1 MIRVIVFLVMFFGFC
16 VGVNAGGRSSL
27 IVFGDSLLDVG
38 NDYIK
43 TTREGGIIPI
53 PPETRYFNRRFS
65 NGLNV
70 ADYLWDYI
78 GDGSSVKP
86 SEGVDLGMNW
96 RLIFNKQAVS
106 FAYGGAESG
115 VLNSVVGKFEVLG
128 LLGQVGFFR
137 VLKPDNTPMRNT
149 YALVWSGANDYI
161 NEILSGRPVSEDD
174 VILRIKLSIIGL
186 YHAGVRQFLIPNLP
200 DLGEVPLA
208 SILAGLYLNADIPD
222 ILTDSSM
229 RHNEKLRKM
238 FKELKSNYPIR
249 IMEVDVFG
257 LVKKYASGQNLVA
270 GPAAGCLFSPV
281 IGLEVC
287 NKVDFGLGDDLIYWD
302 ELHPTTVLHK
312 AIADKMIKLISQ

>member
-1 MIRVIVFLVMFFGFC
+1 MAFLILFFSGC
-16 VGVNAGGRSSL
+16 VSVNAAGKYSL
-27 IVFGDSLLDVG
+27 IIFGDSLLDVG
-38 NDYIK
+38 NDYLK

-70 ADYLWDYI
+70 ADYFWDYI

-86 SEGVDLGMNW
+86 SEGLQLGAHW
-96 RLIFNKQAVS
+96 REIFNKQAVS

-137 VLKPDNTPMRNT
+137 VLKSDNAPMHNT

-161 NEILSGRPVSEDD
+161 NEILSGRSVSEED
-174 VILRIKLSIIGL
+174 VILKIKLSVIGL
-186 YHAGVRQFLIPNLP
+186 YRAGIRQFLIPNLP
-200 DLGEVPLA
+200 DLGDIPLA
-208 SILAGLYLNADIPD
+208 NILAGLYLNADIPGA
-222 ILTDSSM
+222 LTDSS
-229 RHNEKLRKM
+229 RFHNEKLRKM
-238 FKELKSNYPIR
+238 LQELKSNYPIR
-249 IMEVDVFG
+249 IIEVDVFS
-257 LVKKYASGQNLVA
+257 LVKSYASGQSLVA

-281 IGLEVC
+281 INFEVC
-287 NKVDFGLGDDLIYWD
+287 DSVDFGLGNDLVYWD

-312 AIADKMIKLISQ
+312 AIADKMIKLISR